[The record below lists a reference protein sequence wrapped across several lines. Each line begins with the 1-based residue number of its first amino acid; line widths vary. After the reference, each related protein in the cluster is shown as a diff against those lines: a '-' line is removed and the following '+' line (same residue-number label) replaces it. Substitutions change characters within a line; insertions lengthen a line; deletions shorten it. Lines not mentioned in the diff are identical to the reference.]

1 MKWKIMK
8 LRIFQI
14 KKAFIVALSMK
25 RKSLDSLMHFLGK
38 IANET
43 QTIVA
48 AGFCANFKMKL
59 FLG

>member
-1 MKWKIMK
+1 MK

-43 QTIVA
+43 QTIFA
-48 AGFCANFKMKL
+48 AGFCASFKMKL

>member
-1 MKWKIMK
+1 MK

-43 QTIVA
+43 QTI